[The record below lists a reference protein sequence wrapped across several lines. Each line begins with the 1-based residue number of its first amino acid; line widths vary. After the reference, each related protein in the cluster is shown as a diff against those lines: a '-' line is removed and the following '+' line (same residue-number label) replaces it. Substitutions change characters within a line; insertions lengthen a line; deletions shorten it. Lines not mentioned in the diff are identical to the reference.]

1 MTVRQAPPSEIW
13 CDRVQEDKS
22 ARGKPESSGG
32 QDSTTVVVHWIFR
45 LPGIVV
51 PVVCCEH
58 MTAMKA
64 QHIARVSAE
73 LAD

>member
-13 CDRVQEDKS
+13 CDRVHKGIS
-22 ARGKPESSGG
+22 APGKPESAFS
-32 QDSTTVVVHWIFR
+32 QDSTTVVVQRVWIV
-45 LPGIVV
+45 PGIVV

-58 MTAMKA
+58 LTVVEA
-64 QHIARVSAE
+64 QHIARVSRE